1 MSRLE
6 YPDSDSERC
15 NTVPKSI
22 FDPDPRQATLV
33 RVARNTFILHKI
45 SPYKEFLVSLHSLKL
60 DMKFSD
66 LNLSKPLLN
75 ALNELGMSQP
85 TAIQSKAFSPI
96 MAGRDVVGIS
106 QTGTGKTF
114 AYLLP
119 VLRLWKFTQSPNP
132 QILIVVPT
140 RELVVQVAEAAE
152 KLTVYMNTQVVG
164 VYGGTNIRPQKNA
177 LDAGVDIV
185 VGTPGRLVDLTE
197 HGNLRPKLLKWVI
210 IDEVDEML
218 NLGFRTQLR
227 NLMALLPNKVKH
239 IMFSATMTR
248 DVELVINEF
257 TKYYDKIE
265 AAPSGAP
272 LENIKQF
279 AYSVPNFNSKAN
291 LLELL
296 LNRDGDMQKVL
307 VFVKTKKMADA
318 LYERLHP
325 VFEDALGII
334 HSSKSQNNR
343 FATVDSFHEGS
354 CKYLVATDII
364 ARGLDVSAVTH
375 VINFDLPDTPEKY
388 IHRIGRTGR
397 SEMEGISIS
406 FVSEEDA
413 EYQLE
418 IEILMDLSLIML
430 DLPEDL
436 VLSEE
441 LIPLEIPKEYVP
453 FDVHKTK
460 RVVPSGPA
468 FHEKKTKNQKK
479 NNKIR
484 RAERMKLKYGK
495 PIKKRP
501 KKKK

>member
-1 MSRLE
+1 MQF
-6 YPDSDSERC
+6 
-15 NTVPKSI
+15 T
-22 FDPDPRQATLV
+22 
-33 RVARNTFILHKI
+33 
-45 SPYKEFLVSLHSLKL
+45 
-60 DMKFSD
+60 D

-75 ALNELGMSQP
+75 ALDDLGLSQP

-96 MAGRDVVGIS
+96 MAGKDVVGIS

-119 VLRLWKFTQSPNP
+119 VLRLWKFTKSPFP

-140 RELVVQVAEAAE
+140 RELVAQVAEAVE
-152 KLTVYMNTQVVG
+152 QLTTYMNVQVVG

-177 LDAGVDIV
+177 LEAGVDVV
-185 VGTPGRLVDLTE
+185 VGTPGRLNDLTE
-197 HGNLRPKLLKWVI
+197 HGSLRPKQLKWVI

-227 NLMALLPNKVKH
+227 NLMSLLPKKIKH
-239 IMFSATMTR
+239 IMFSATMTA
-248 DVELVINEF
+248 DVELVINGI
-257 TKYYDKIE
+257 TDYYDKIE

-279 AYSVPNFNSKAN
+279 GYPVPNFNSKAN
-291 LLELL
+291 LLELMFKT
-296 LNRDGDMQKVL
+296 DSDMRKVL
-307 VFVKTKKMADA
+307 VFAKTKKMADA
-318 LYERLHP
+318 LHERLLPH
-325 VFEDALGII
+325 FEDTLGII

-343 FATVDSFHEGS
+343 FATVKAFQEGT
-354 CKYLVATDII
+354 CQYLIATDII

-397 SEMEGISIS
+397 SENAGISIS
-406 FVSEEDA
+406 FVNNDDELYKS
-413 EYQLE
+413 E
-418 IEILMDLSLIML
+418 IETLMNLELMMLELPDDL
-430 DLPEDL
+430 E
-436 VLSEE
+436 LSDE
-441 LIPLEIPKEYVP
+441 LIPLEKPKEYVP

-468 FHEKKTKNQKK
+468 FHEKKAKNLKTNK
-479 NNKIR
+479 KIR
-484 RAERMKLKYGK
+484 RTEKMKLKYGK

-501 KKKK
+501 KK